1 MNHSNAI
8 EPTARGS
15 VYRFAALGFAY
26 PEPSVLFQLRKQLPL
41 LETSLEVLR
50 DRDSLELAG
59 RIRAVLE
66 RMPIDDLKA
75 SHLRCFGHTISTE
88 CPPYECEYDQTHIF
102 EKSQSLADI
111 AGFYKAF
118 GLKLAPDLNDRL
130 DHISVELEFMQFL
143 CLKEAYAVAENHD
156 QEKLALCRDAQLKFL
171 GEHLGCWAFGFVRR
185 LKNKAGDGPHGLM
198 GEMLVAFLTGEMRKF
213 GLEPGG
219 EAELAPQETPE
230 EEIAG
235 CHACTF
241 AGIPGGVEQGE
252 SP

>member
-8 EPTARGS
+8 ESTARGS
-15 VYRFAALGFAY
+15 VYRFAALGFAP
-26 PEPSVLFQLRKQLPL
+26 PEPSVLFQLRGQLHL

-50 DRDSLELAG
+50 DRDSLELAE
-59 RIRAVLE
+59 RIRAVFE
-66 RMPIDDLKA
+66 RIAIDDLKA
-75 SHLRCFGHTISTE
+75 SHLHCFGHTISKE
-88 CPPYECEYDQTHIF
+88 CPPYESEYNQTHIF

-118 GLKLAPDLNDRL
+118 GLNLAPDLNDRL

-143 CLKEAYAVAENHD
+143 CLKEAYAVAEHHD

-171 GEHLGCWAFGFVRR
+171 DEHLGCWAFGFVRR
-185 LKNKAGDGPHGLM
+185 LKNRSGDGLHGLI
-198 GEMLVAFLTGEMRKF
+198 GEMLVAFLTGEMRRF

-219 EAELAPQETPE
+219 EVELALQETPE

-235 CHACTF
+235 CHTCTF
-241 AGIPGGVEQGE
+241 AGVPGGFEQGE